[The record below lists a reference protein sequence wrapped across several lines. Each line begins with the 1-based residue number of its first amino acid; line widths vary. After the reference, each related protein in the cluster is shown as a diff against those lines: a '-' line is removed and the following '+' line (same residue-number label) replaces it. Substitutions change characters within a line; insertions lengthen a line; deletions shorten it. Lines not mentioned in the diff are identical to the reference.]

1 MEYVLLDSVLDLI
14 WGSACVHCSRPGRAL
29 CADCSDALA
38 PAPDVHWPTPVPE
51 GLARPIASAAYD
63 GLIRDVILATKER
76 RQHQLVPVLAAHLA
90 AAAAAHRLRGPV
102 VLVPVPSRAVTVAER
117 GLDTTAASARRAV
130 VLLRRAGWEA
140 AYAPLL
146 TVRGG
151 VVDQA
156 GLTAPQRAAN
166 LDRAFTC
173 PAHRLRSLAGR
184 TPAAHILVCDDVIT
198 SGATAREAQRAL
210 EAVGLS
216 VRGICA
222 IAATQK
228 RKTLGLASARV

>member
-1 MEYVLLDSVLDLI
+1 M
-14 WGSACVHCSRPGRAL
+14 
-29 CADCSDALA
+29 
-38 PAPDVHWPTPVPE
+38 PAEHWPTPVPE
-51 GLARPIASAAYD
+51 GLVRPIAAAPYD

-76 RQHQLVPVLAAHLA
+76 RQHQLVPVLAAHIA
-90 AAAAAHRLRGPV
+90 AAASAHRLRGPV

-117 GLDTTAASARRAV
+117 GLDTTAASTRRAAHV
-130 VLLRRAGWEA
+130 LRRAGADA

-156 GLTAPQRAAN
+156 GLSAPERAAN

-173 PAHRLRSLAGR
+173 PSHRLRLLAAR
-184 TPAAHILVCDDVIT
+184 TPVAHVLVCDDVIT

-210 EAVGLS
+210 DAVGLP
-216 VRGICA
+216 VKGIAA

-228 RKTLGLASARV
+228 RKTLGLASARD

>member
-1 MEYVLLDSVLDLI
+1 MLLDSVLDLM
-14 WGSACVHCSRPGRAL
+14 WGSACVHCGRPGRVL
-29 CADCSDALA
+29 CGDCSDALA
-38 PAPDVHWPTPVPE
+38 PMPAEHWPTPAPE
-51 GLARPIASAAYD
+51 GLARPIAAAAYD

-76 RQHQLVPVLAAHLA
+76 RQHQLVPVLGAHLA
-90 AAAAAHRLRGPV
+90 VAAAAHELRGPV

-117 GLDTTAASARRAV
+117 GLDTTAASARRAAAI
-130 VLLRRAGWEA
+130 LRRDGSQA

-146 TVRGG
+146 RVRGG

-166 LDRAFTC
+166 LERAFTC
-173 PAHRLRSLAGR
+173 PARGLRALG
-184 TPAAHILVCDDVIT
+184 AHVPVAHVLVCDDVIT

-210 EAVGLS
+210 EAVGVS
-216 VRGICA
+216 VRGIAA

>member
-1 MEYVLLDSVLDLI
+1 M
-14 WGSACVHCSRPGRAL
+14 
-29 CADCSDALA
+29 
-38 PAPDVHWPTPVPE
+38 PAERWPTPAPE
-51 GLARPIASAAYD
+51 GLARPIAAATYD

-76 RQHQLVPVLAAHLA
+76 RQHQLVPVLAAHIA
-90 AAAAAHRLRGPV
+90 AAVSAHRLRGPV

-117 GLDTTAASARRAV
+117 GLDTTAASTRRAV
-130 VLLRRAGWEA
+130 DLLRRTGVVA

-156 GLTAPQRAAN
+156 GLGAAERAAN

-173 PAHRLRSLAGR
+173 PAHRLRALAARMPEG
-184 TPAAHILVCDDVIT
+184 HVLVCDDVIT

-210 EAVGLS
+210 ETVGLP
-216 VRGICA
+216 VKGIAA
-222 IAATQK
+222 IAATQ
-228 RKTLGLASARV
+228 RRSHR